1 MDKGVMLKEIRH
13 YYRLEK
19 NVDFARFMGLTEQNA
34 YTWTK
39 RSTFDLEVVYAH
51 CPEINPEWL
60 LSRGER
66 GEMLRSDA
74 EKKTLSPKAG
84 ASVSAQMLTEARE
97 TANKA
102 LAALAEE
109 QRRLAECQQQQ
120 TRLVDL
126 LDKALSK

>member
-1 MDKGVMLKEIRH
+1 
-13 YYRLEK
+13 
-19 NVDFARFMGLTEQNA
+19 
-34 YTWTK
+34 
-39 RSTFDLEVVYAH
+39 
-51 CPEINPEWL
+51 
-60 LSRGER
+60 
-66 GEMLRSDA
+66 MLRSDA